1 MTKGSVASH
10 ELNWSATAMVQ
21 LLPIYSHIIIM
32 TRRQV
37 SLQCKR
43 SLATAKNFP
52 KLQRVFHVA

>member
-1 MTKGSVASH
+1 
-10 ELNWSATAMVQ
+10 MVQ